1 MPNLRT
7 LAPAAAALV
16 LLGGCSGTP
25 ANPTPTT
32 ATPSNAP
39 SAAPAGNVPDLV
51 EQLGPSVVT
60 VTVANGLGSG
70 VVLKPDVV
78 VTNRHV
84 VTDQKQVSITYADG
98 TQSAGTVLATDQITD
113 LAVIRTDRKNLPV
126 PKLRTDLPRPGE
138 SVLAIGSP
146 LGFENTVTS
155 GIISGLH
162 RDVPGSTA
170 QSASLVDLIQTDAA
184 ISPGNSGGALL
195 DTSGQLIGIN
205 EAYLPPSTGAVSI
218 GFAIPTATMV
228 DTTGQLLESGVAKHP
243 YLGVSLGRLTPAIQQ
258 RLGVQTD
265 QGALVLGVDP
275 KGPADGAGVRAGDVI
290 VKFAGQAIRSVDDLL
305 TALRARDPGTQVGL
319 EVVRGADHRQV
330 TVTIGSRTG

>member
-1 MPNLRT
+1 MPNLKT
-7 LAPAAAALV
+7 LLLAVAALA
-16 LLGGCSGTP
+16 LLGGCSETTS
-25 ANPTPTT
+25 NPTST
-32 ATPSNAP
+32 ASPSNP
-39 SAAPAGNVPDLV
+39 PGAAPAGNLPDLV
-51 EQLGPSVVT
+51 DQLGPSVVT
-60 VTVANGLGSG
+60 VTVANRLGSG
-70 VVLKPDVV
+70 VVLKPDII

-84 VTDQKQVSITYADG
+84 VADQKQVSITYADG
-98 TQSAGTVLATDQITD
+98 TQSPGTVLATDQITD

-138 SVLAIGSP
+138 PVLAIGSP

-162 RDVPGSTA
+162 RDVPGSAA

-218 GFAIPTATMV
+218 GFAIPAATMV
-228 DTTGQLLESGVAKHP
+228 DTTDQLLKSGVAKHP
-243 YLGVSLGRLTPAIQQ
+243 YLGISIGRLTPAIQQ
-258 RLGVQTD
+258 RLDVQVD

-275 KGPADGAGVRAGDVI
+275 HGPADAAGIRAGDVI
-290 VKFAGQAIRSVDDLL
+290 VKFAGRAVRSVDDLL
-305 TALRARDPGTQVGL
+305 TELRAHDPGAQADL
-319 EVVRGADHRQV
+319 EVVRGSNHQQA